1 MRAIC
6 VLQLF
11 FAIINHS
18 AFSQSTR
25 GVVEEASVAPS
36 PKGNTYAVVIGISDY
51 PDLQPLQ
58 FADKDALLFY
68 DFLRSPAGGEV
79 PAQNIKLLL
88 NEEATAGGIMTRGI
102 SWIQN
107 IVKPAPGD
115 RVYLYFAGHG
125 DAVDASEAYLLAYD
139 ANPGG
144 DKNNYSVSGT
154 LNIQILKNRIRKLTQ
169 SGVEVVFI
177 VDACR
182 TADIPGGVEG
192 LKGNYQSILED
203 PSGDIMLLSASPN
216 EVSLEDKSVGQGHG
230 LFTWELINGLGGAAD
245 EDGDQKISL
254 FEIETYVKAKVRATS
269 KKLGRLQNPVVCCS
283 HQTETILSQSNPTW
297 LSTIQNQLPQGAD
310 DFAQRVANARGGND
324 LFSFPNEEVKKAYFQ
339 IKKYCGMHSQIGYEV
354 ADSLYNIIA
363 LKYNLKDIQFL
374 TEFYAGELLDECQRA
389 LNLQLENTPKILG
402 NFNECDYYHVH
413 DEYFK
418 KYFELNATKAISDEM
433 KMKKTLIHALRI
445 KDPKSKLFVHILN
458 GKSTIYYSWD
468 GLNIIASPDTVFN
481 FLCSSIFS
489 NLQNSH
495 SSAVGYYC
503 AALILDGRRDVTG
516 LYDLNDSIQV
526 YLTQSIRLAPNW
538 SRPYKFLSW
547 EFLIKG
553 DTIKSIE
560 YAEYALKYS
569 KSPEK
574 VLSMAQFLASIGH
587 YDDAFHQLSKGLSS
601 TTENKLKEKY
611 LKTLFSLH
619 IQLHNCDSAL
629 YYFLEFTKFLAK
641 KPHQYPW
648 DIFDLIDCL
657 YVSNIKCPEELL
669 NLLFSNPTWAFNNAA
684 YFTARLKLVAELN
697 PSAVNKERFQ
707 LHFSNLNDSDKIEFY
722 LTMDEIY
729 QRARKY
735 KEAEDALLQINDLSS
750 PDKHA
755 IYKLFLLHKN
765 LEEVEKAK
773 KYLDQLI
780 LLDSLNAR
788 HFIEYAMIYG
798 KEGNLLEA
806 KKATDKA
813 AQLADRG
820 DYFYRIAKLYKKM
833 GDEEKYLEFTTKAT
847 DVGFNEKRD
856 RYNREIFKEDS
867 MVMVFGP
874 DCP

>member
-1 MRAIC
+1 MRKIYPLLLGMALLSPS
-6 VLQLF
+6 V
-11 FAIINHS
+11 
-18 AFSQSTR
+18 FSQSTR

-68 DFLRSPAGGEV
+68 DFLRSPAGGEL
-79 PAQNIKLLL
+79 PPQNIKLLL

-107 IVKPAPGD
+107 IVKPALGD

-139 ANPGG
+139 ANPEG

-169 SGVEVVFI
+169 SGVEVIFI

-192 LKGNYQSILED
+192 LKGNYQSIMED

-254 FEIETYVKAKVRATS
+254 FEIETYVKAKVRAAS

-297 LSTIQNQLPQGAD
+297 LSTIQNQLPQGAE
-310 DFAQRVANARGGND
+310 DFAQRVASARGGND
-324 LFSFPNEEVKKAYFQ
+324 LFSFPNEEVKKVYFQ

-363 LKYNLKDIQFL
+363 LKYNPKDIQFL

-389 LNLQLENTPKILG
+389 LNVQLENTPKILG
-402 NFNECDYYHVH
+402 NFNQCEYYHVH

-418 KYFELNATKAISDEM
+418 KYFTLHSSQAISDEI
-433 KMKKTLIHALRI
+433 KMKKNLIHALRI
-445 KDPKSKLFVHILN
+445 KDGKSKLSVLYQD
-458 GKSTIYYSWD
+458 GKKNIYYSWD
-468 GLNIIASPDTVFN
+468 GLQIIASPDTAFQ

-489 NLQNSH
+489 NLKNSH
-495 SSAVGYYC
+495 PSAVGNLS
-503 AALILDGRRDVTG
+503 AALILKGRRTVTG
-516 LYDLNDSIQV
+516 LYDLNDSIQK
-526 YLTQSIRLAPNW
+526 YLIQSIRLAPNW
-538 SRPYKFLSW
+538 SRPYQLLST
-547 EFLIKG
+547 EFLLIG
-553 DTIKSIE
+553 DTIQSIQ

-569 KSPEK
+569 KDPEK
-574 VLSMAQFLASIGH
+574 LLSIGQFLVRNGL
-587 YDDAFHQLSKGLSS
+587 YDSALQYLLAGLSS
-601 TTENKLKEKY
+601 TNDISIKEKY
-611 LKTLFSLH
+611 LQNLFWAH
-619 IQLHNCDSAL
+619 IYLQNGDSA
-629 YYFLEFTKFLAK
+629 YYHFKELLKIHSKESDYYNQGIYNLVDCFYASNK
-641 KPHQYPW
+641 KYPE
-648 DIFDLIDCL
+648 DLI
-657 YVSNIKCPEELL
+657 NFLL
-669 NLLFSNPTWAFNNAA
+669 SNPNNSSMDVVS
-684 YFTARLKLVAELN
+684 FTASLRLISEKDARSNCKELY
-697 PSAVNKERFQ
+697 Q
-707 LHFSNLNDSDKIEFY
+707 LYFSNLNDSLKIRFY
-722 LTMDEIY
+722 ITMDEIY
-729 QRARKY
+729 QKVGKY
-735 KEAEDALLQINDLSS
+735 KEAEDALLQIKS
-750 PDKHA
+750 PSYWGKLA
-755 IYKLFLLHKN
+755 LYKLFLIQKN
-765 LEEVEKAK
+765 QDEYEKAK
-773 KYLDQLI
+773 GYLDQLI

-788 HFIEYAMIYG
+788 HFIEYAIIYG
-798 KEGNLLEA
+798 KEGNLLGA
-806 KKATDKA
+806 KMVTDKA
-813 AQLADRG
+813 AHLADRG

-833 GDEEKYLEFTTKAT
+833 GDEEKYLEFTKKAI
-847 DVGFNEKRD
+847 DVGFNEKQD
-856 RYNREIFKEDS
+856 RYNSEIFKEDS
-867 MVMVFGP
+867 TIMVFGP